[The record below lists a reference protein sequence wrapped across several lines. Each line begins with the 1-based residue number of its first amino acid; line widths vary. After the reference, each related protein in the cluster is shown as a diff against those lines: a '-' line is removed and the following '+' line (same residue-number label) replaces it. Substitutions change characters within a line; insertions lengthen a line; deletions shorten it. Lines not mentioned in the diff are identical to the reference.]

1 MSAGDKEQD
10 GLELVAE
17 IEERDDA
24 LDRLEVWL
32 LAKSPQI
39 LTDKSPA
46 GIVDATL
53 QELNRLAVVD
63 SVRVGLQTMIPVV
76 ERAVAAFGAML
87 RANPELVE
95 KIVANSQAAKAAKIE
110 EQAQGHDP
118 THRVWRVVETDNYG
132 GDYPNESFHGPWLT
146 EEAAK
151 QVADIFNNGS
161 KDGSRWYTVKHYTYK
176 LQPGFEP

>member
-1 MSAGDKEQD
+1 MATRLQRFAQAISAGVSDTELQR
-10 GLELVAE
+10 LEL
-17 IEERDDA
+17 
-24 LDRLEVWL
+24 WL
-32 LAKSPQI
+32 LAREPNGANNRTPSE
-39 LTDKSPA
+39 
-46 GIVDATL
+46 IVDATL
-53 QELNRLAVVD
+53 QELNRLAAVD

-95 KIVANSQAAKAAKIE
+95 KIVASAQAAKAAKAE

-118 THRVWRVVETDNYG
+118 TRRVWRVVETDNYG